1 MNQEVPSERTAIPLD
16 AGLRALCGIA
26 AYYHVAAD
34 PAHLSREL
42 ALQDRQADENEIVRA
57 AMLIGLKAK
66 LLVNVSAKRL
76 ATLPTPA
83 IVRVKNGS
91 FQVLGGKNPSGL
103 YRLVDP
109 ISHSDQEV
117 PLDLLVMEIGAKVL
131 LVARKI
137 GGAGGDPKTFG
148 LRWFLPTIWRYRRPL
163 GHVLVA
169 SLFVQ
174 LFALVTPLFFQVVVD
189 KVLSHKGYSTLF
201 VLVGGMA
208 AIGVFDV
215 VLQYLR
221 TYALSHTTNRIDV
234 ELGQRL
240 FGHLLRLPLAYFET
254 RSAGQ
259 TVARVRELETVRAF
273 LTGQGL
279 FSAIDL
285 LFAFVFVGVLFAYSW
300 SLTLIVLAG
309 IPFYVLIGF
318 SVRPPLR
325 ELVGEKFN
333 RGAAS
338 QQFLVETI
346 VGVNTVKSAAV
357 EPIMRAQWEEK
368 LAASV
373 KTSFAAAMLGS
384 GGQLAIQYISKLT
397 TAALLLFGAKAVIDG
412 ELTVGALVAFNMI
425 ASQAIQPILRL
436 SQVWQD
442 FQQVQ
447 ISIERLGDILNTPP
461 ESSSAARLL
470 APTPRGEIELRRVSF
485 RYRPG
490 AP

>member
-1 MNQEVPSERTAIPLD
+1 MNDNVHSEPNAVPVD

-26 AYYHVAAD
+26 AYYRVAAD
-34 PAHLSREL
+34 PVHLSREL
-42 ALQDRQADENEIVRA
+42 ALQDRTANENDLVRA

-66 LLVNVSAKRL
+66 LLVKVTAKRL

-83 IVRVKNGS
+83 IVRVKNGA

-117 PLDLLVMEIGAKVL
+117 PLDLLVKEIGAQVL
-131 LVARKI
+131 LIARKV
-137 GGAGGDPKTFG
+137 GGAGVNPAMFG
-148 LRWFLPTIWRYRRPL
+148 FRWFLPTIWRYRRPL
-163 GHVLVA
+163 GHVMVA

-189 KVLSHKGYSTLF
+189 KVLTHKGYSTLF

-259 TVARVRELETVRAF
+259 TVARVRELETIRSF

-285 LFAFVFVGVLFAYSW
+285 VFAFVFIAVLFAYSAK
-300 SLTLIVLAG
+300 LTLIVLAA
-309 IPFYVLIGF
+309 IPLYLIIGF
-318 SVRPPLR
+318 AVR
-325 ELVGEKFN
+325 
-333 RGAAS
+333 
-338 QQFLVETI
+338 
-346 VGVNTVKSAAV
+346 
-357 EPIMRAQWEEK
+357 
-368 LAASV
+368 
-373 KTSFAAAMLGS
+373 
-384 GGQLAIQYISKLT
+384 
-397 TAALLLFGAKAVIDG
+397 
-412 ELTVGALVAFNMI
+412 
-425 ASQAIQPILRL
+425 PILR
-436 SQVWQD
+436 VM
-442 FQQVQ
+442 
-447 ISIERLGDILNTPP
+447 P
-461 ESSSAARLL
+461 SSS
-470 APTPRGEIELRRVSF
+470 G
-485 RYRPG
+485 
-490 AP
+490 